1 MDKVLRQFIEVAAL
15 KNVTKAAQKLC
26 MNQSTLSINIRR
38 LEESLGVPLLER
50 SSSGVELTEFGQVV
64 LEQARITQRLHDN
77 TLMKIE
83 FLKERLERELKVGTG
98 HAEWHLFVRQ
108 SLRTYRQRHPSANI
122 HTELGNHLRLMDQLL
137 SGDLDLTVG
146 NEIHGLSRNAG
157 VRFIPLYRSSYKFFV
172 HAGHPLTL
180 RQCGSEEM
188 GQYPVVLL
196 TPNENR
202 FSHLMDEGYLKVQGS
217 AGIHVSERTVYS
229 SNTMSSCIDVLEST
243 NAILEF
249 PRSMEHYFSRYGIVS
264 LDLAEPRSESSV
276 GIYLLRERYEDP
288 LLNDMLGLMR
298 HYLDENRQQLT

>member
-137 SGDLDLTVG
+137 SGRITSYNVCYTKLLRNNG
-146 NEIHGLSRNAG
+146 YEYGLA
-157 VRFIPLYRSSYKFFV
+157 
-172 HAGHPLTL
+172 
-180 RQCGSEEM
+180 
-188 GQYPVVLL
+188 LL
-196 TPNENR
+196 
-202 FSHLMDEGYLKVQGS
+202 
-217 AGIHVSERTVYS
+217 
-229 SNTMSSCIDVLEST
+229 
-243 NAILEF
+243 AISVALVF
-249 PRSMEHYFSRYGIVS
+249 NGGGRLS
-264 LDLAEPRSESSV
+264 LDRRLSNGRTPA
-276 GIYLLRERYEDP
+276 
-288 LLNDMLGLMR
+288 
-298 HYLDENRQQLT
+298 